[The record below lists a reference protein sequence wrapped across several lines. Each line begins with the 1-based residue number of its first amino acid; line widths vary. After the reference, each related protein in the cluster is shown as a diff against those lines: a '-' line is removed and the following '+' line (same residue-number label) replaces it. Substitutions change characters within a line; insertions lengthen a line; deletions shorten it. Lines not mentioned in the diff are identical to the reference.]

1 MFRHPLRLIAVGLTC
16 LSMVTPT
23 MAKTEFL
30 PAIDQKVIGFGVTGG
45 VLPTAPAAAAET
57 QFQLAQIPPPP
68 PWYRPS
74 PWYRPPPPPIYR
86 PYPPTYRRL
95 PPPPPVYY
103 RLSSAHVRWCMN
115 RYRSYN
121 PRTDT
126 YFGYDGRF
134 HRCNSPYR

>member
-1 MFRHPLRLIAVGLTC
+1 
-16 LSMVTPT
+16 
-23 MAKTEFL
+23 MAKTGFS
-30 PAIDQKVIGFGVTGG
+30 PAIDQNAGG
-45 VLPTAPAAAAET
+45 SGLPSAPAAAPET
-57 QFQLAQIPPPP
+57 DLQLAQILPP

-86 PYPPTYRRL
+86 SYPPTYRRL

>member
-1 MFRHPLRLIAVGLTC
+1 MFRHPLRLIAVGITC

-30 PAIDQKVIGFGVTGG
+30 PAIDQKVTGLEVTGG

-57 QFQLAQIPPPP
+57 QFQLAQMPPPPP

-74 PWYRPPPPPIYR
+74 PSYRPPPPPIYR
-86 PYPPTYRRL
+86 SYPPTYRRL
-95 PPPPPVYY
+95 PPPPPVY

-121 PRTDT
+121 PRNDT